1 MNEYYYEITK
11 NIEFSNVDNARL
23 EMIER
28 AKRRRNMRA
37 MQYREEKN
45 ADRTLMEETE

>member
-1 MNEYYYEITK
+1 MNEYFYEITK
-11 NIEFSNVDNARL
+11 NIEFTDIDKARL

-37 MQYREEKN
+37 MQYREEED
-45 ADRTLMEETE
+45 ADRAVMEKTE